1 MAWEWELN
9 LERVELYPIA
19 MPLVHR
25 FETSFGEQSLRAA
38 VLVRAL
44 TTEGNEGWGEV
55 VANWTAGYSY
65 ETTQTALHILRDE
78 LIPLAQQQSRFSH
91 DPSTWACL
99 DKVRG
104 HPLAKH
110 GLISAILAA
119 AAAQSGISM
128 AEAMRRMAGADS
140 FRPEVEVGVS
150 IGIEPS
156 IEATLALIEGYRAE
170 GYGRIKLKI
179 KPGWDIDLLRA
190 VRAAFPDISL
200 MADANS
206 AYTLE
211 DTPLFQQMDSLG
223 LLMIEQP
230 LGHDDIYEHHHLQ
243 KMLSTPLCLDE
254 SLHSLGHVQLAHH
267 LGACRIVNLKPQR
280 VGGIFE
286 ALKIWRFC
294 QEAGL
299 GLWVGGMLETGIGRA
314 MSLAL
319 AALPGINYPADLSA
333 TKRYYA
339 PDIAKPSFELGP
351 GSTLALPL
359 GPGLGV
365 QIDEDVLRDAGRAY
379 EQELAGRARHS

>member
-1 MAWEWELN
+1 MAWEWELK
-9 LERVELYPIA
+9 LRDIHLHPIA

-38 VLVRAL
+38 VLVQVISQNQ
-44 TTEGNEGWGEV
+44 TEGWGEV

-65 ETTQTALHILRDE
+65 ETTQTALHILQDE
-78 LIPLAQQQSRFSH
+78 LIPAARQQGTLSH
-91 DPSTWACL
+91 EAATWAWL
-99 DKVRG
+99 GKTRG

-119 AAAQSGISM
+119 AAAEAGISL
-128 AEAMRRMAGADS
+128 AEALRRMAGAES
-140 FRPEVEVGVS
+140 TRPAVEVGVS
-150 IGIEPS
+150 IGIEAS
-156 IEATLALIEGYRAE
+156 IDDTLGLIEGYLGE

-179 KPGWDIDLLRA
+179 KPGWDIALLRA
-190 VRAAFPDISL
+190 VRAAFPDINL

-211 DTPLFQQMDSLG
+211 DTPLLRQMDALG

-230 LGHDDIYEHHHLQ
+230 LDYEDIYEHHLLQ
-243 KMLSTPLCLDE
+243 KDLTTPLCLDE
-254 SLHSLGHVQLAHH
+254 SLHTLGHVQLAHH
-267 LGACRIVNLKPQR
+267 LAACRIVNLKPQR
-280 VGGIFE
+280 VGGVFE

-319 AALPGINYPADLSA
+319 AALPGVNYPSDLSA

-339 PDIAKPSFELGP
+339 PDIARPYFELGP
-351 GSTLALPL
+351 GSTLSVPT

-365 QIDEDVLRDAGRAY
+365 QIDSEVLQAAKRTY
-379 EQELAGRARHS
+379 QQQKP